1 MNVIYAVC
9 CGGLLKKKR
18 LISAFSDAVNNTWR
32 VETRCLD
39 IQAAALDHFLCCSPP
54 IKPLSVR
61 VNVSNDRENGCP
73 PRAHSTFFSL
83 VSPRSAS
90 QLPQPTNN
98 CINVSAEE
106 SAAGNFPA
114 GFKTALFPYSI
125 MWIVFLCVG
134 IKKTKT
140 KKPPDKPRRSWLCL
154 ATINKSW
161 CE

>member
-1 MNVIYAVC
+1 MLCVAEVS
-9 CGGLLKKKR
+9 KKKKKKRR

-39 IQAAALDHFLCCSPP
+39 IQAAALDHFLCCSAP

-106 SAAGNFPA
+106 SAAGNSPQDLRRRYFLTVSC
-114 GFKTALFPYSI
+114 GLFSCL
-125 MWIVFLCVG
+125 WAQK
-134 IKKTKT
+134 KKTTQKT
-140 KKPPDKPRRSWLCL
+140 PQINPEGVGYVWLR
-154 ATINKSW
+154 
-161 CE
+161 